1 MSKKNILEETLTEI
15 QELRKAVSENAN
27 HALKSTLK
35 EELEEIV
42 KNNLKEEVVLSEEL
56 TDDMPGVDL
65 PGDLDEPGEEEVS
78 AIEPEESEEEEKPE
92 GEEPEGEE
100 SYEEESEEVIDLTD
114 KSDEDVI
121 KHFELMNPADE
132 IEIIQTPEGGVQI
145 NINPEEG
152 EEEAEEIEAEEEPT
166 TDVVKFEPEE
176 LEESNEVSEEPKEES
191 DEEMVEKEEEPVH
204 EIEISEEDAAS
215 LAEIDNVEEEVEEA
229 EVKEEIVDET
239 VQEVEDVK
247 TKEKELH
254 ESLVIMRKKYQE
266 VVSENNKKAK
276 ELSEFKNLT
285 EEFKGS
291 EEEYKSAIKNL
302 KSQLQ
307 EVALFS
313 SNLTYAIKLITENST
328 TKNEKLEILSRFDS
342 AENLSES
349 REIFNNMQS
358 QFNSNKVTVK
368 QMVEEKIMETPK
380 SSGSSKLNEST
391 AYQDPQ
397 LSRILDIIGKI
408 K

>member
-100 SYEEESEEVIDLTD
+100 SDEEESEEVIDLTD

-191 DEEMVEKEEEPVH
+191 DEEMVGKEEEPVH

-266 VVSENNKKAK
+266 VVSENNKKTK

>member
-1 MSKKNILEETLTEI
+1 MSKTNILEETLAEI

-42 KNNLKEEVVLSEEL
+42 KNNLEEVIVSEEL
-56 TDDMPGVDL
+56 SDDMPGSDL
-65 PGDLDEPGEEEVS
+65 PGDLDKAEEEEVL
-78 AIEPEESEEEEKPE
+78 AIEPEDEESEEEKPE

-100 SYEEESEEVIDLTD
+100 SEEESEEVIDLTD
-114 KSDEDVI
+114 ESDEDVI

-152 EEEAEEIEAEEEPT
+152 AEEESEEALETSEEEPT
-166 TDVVKFEPEE
+166 NDTVMFEPEE
-176 LEESNEVSEEPKEES
+176 LEESNEVSEEPEVNMEE
-191 DEEMVEKEEEPVH
+191 EKIEEEEPVH
-204 EIEISEEDAAS
+204 EIEISEEDIAS
-215 LAEIDNVEEEVEEA
+215 LAEINSNEEVVAEEEVA
-229 EVKEEIVDET
+229 EEEIEEENIMVD
-239 VQEVEDVK
+239 
-247 TKEKELH
+247 TKEKELR

-266 VVSENNKKAK
+266 VVSENNKKTE
-276 ELSEFKNLT
+276 ELVGFKNLT

-291 EEEYKSAIKNL
+291 EAEYKSAIKNL

-328 TKNEKLEILSRFDS
+328 TKDEKLEVLNRFDN
-342 AENLSES
+342 AENLNES
-349 REIFNNMQS
+349 REIFNSMQR
-358 QFNSNKVTVK
+358 QFGSNKIAAK